1 MCELFALSARH
12 PATVDVSLDEFASHG
27 STAGRSHD
35 GWGIAYSEDHDAC
48 LLKEAE
54 PAAPSDWVRF
64 IESHHIRSRTVLAH
78 IRHATRGGVSF
89 ENTQPFVRELGGRAH
104 VFAHNGDL
112 PKLEDARLPTGRFRP
127 MGETDSELAFC
138 GLLTLLEEPWL
149 RGEPSVEE
157 RIETVREFARRIRAL
172 GPANFLYTDGRIL
185 FAHGDR
191 RRSAPGEPLQPPG
204 LHVLE
209 RRCTAGAA
217 ARSGAGVRVTPHPAE
232 QRVLLVASVPLTEE
246 AWRPLGEG
254 TLLVMSDGRRVA
266 EETA

>member
-27 STAGRSHD
+27 STARRSHD
-35 GWGIAYSEDHDAC
+35 GWGIAYSEDHDVR

-54 PAAPSDWVRF
+54 PADPSDWVRF
-64 IESHHIRSRTVLAH
+64 IESHHIRSRSVVAH

-112 PKLEDARLPTGRFRP
+112 PKLQDAGLPAGRFRP
-127 MGETDSELAFC
+127 MGGTDSELAFC
-138 GLLTLLEEPWL
+138 GLLALLEEPWL
-149 RGEPSVEE
+149 RGEPSIEE
-157 RIETVREFARRIRAL
+157 RLEIVRGFASGIRAL
-172 GPANFLYTDGRIL
+172 GPANFLYTDGRVL

-191 RRSAPGEPLQPPG
+191 RRSAPGQPSRPPG
-204 LHVLE
+204 LHALE
-209 RRCTAGAA
+209 RRCASGPAA
-217 ARSGAGVRVTPHPAE
+217 QSGAGVTVTPHPAE
-232 QRVLLVASVPLTEE
+232 QRVVLVASVPLTGE

-254 TLLVMSDGRRVA
+254 TLLAMSDGRIVA
-266 EETA
+266 EEAA